1 MVIGSTNT
9 GTATISIILVIPF
22 YSPVCA
28 CWHTQI
34 TESMIIRKA
43 DVCLIVH
50 ALGLYT
56 RISQPC
62 TYLDPRQ
69 KDAETISDILLRAA
83 SEPEF
88 RNQLVKEPA
97 KILEQYNISPEAK
110 LIIRK
115 SIVDLTQ

>member
-1 MVIGSTNT
+1 
-9 GTATISIILVIPF
+9 
-22 YSPVCA
+22 
-28 CWHTQI
+28 TQI
-34 TESMIIRKA
+34 TESMIIRKV
-43 DVCLIVH
+43 DVLIVH

-56 RISQPC
+56 RILQPC

>member
-1 MVIGSTNT
+1 MNGELVHIKFTNHPDT
-9 GTATISIILVIPF
+9 NLWIHDYPQSRRL
-22 YSPVCA
+22 PV
-28 CWHTQI
+28 
-34 TESMIIRKA
+34 
-43 DVCLIVH
+43 VH

-56 RISQPC
+56 RILQPC

-88 RNQLVKEPA
+88 RNQLVKEPT